1 MSTLQGNHFDEF
13 HFWIENEISTLN
25 HFIRFKFIYNSQ
37 DLHINLCELYNAV
50 SDIIYV
56 YDRYSL
62 LCNFLHTII
71 YDWLNACINSPV
83 LGIINVL
90 VEFNKHYQW
99 SAISFR
105 LRLLD

>member
-37 DLHINLCELYNAV
+37 DLHINICELYNAV

-56 YDRYSL
+56 YDIYSL
-62 LCNFLHTII
+62 LCNCDTPGHKQKSDSHVTQSLQI
-71 YDWLNACINSPV
+71 
-83 LGIINVL
+83 
-90 VEFNKHYQW
+90 
-99 SAISFR
+99 
-105 LRLLD
+105 